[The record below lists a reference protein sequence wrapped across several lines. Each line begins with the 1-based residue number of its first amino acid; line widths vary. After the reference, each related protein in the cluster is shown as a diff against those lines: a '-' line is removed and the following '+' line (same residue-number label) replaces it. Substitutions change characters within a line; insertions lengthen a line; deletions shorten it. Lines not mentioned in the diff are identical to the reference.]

1 LSALYLFALLSGVTA
16 AGFIYLVRFDAFS
29 EEELVTLTPLW
40 FFPVV
45 FGLYGLVSQRLLR
58 RIADGHGSDGGLS
71 RGAVRVAGPVAG
83 LMLLPFLAVKWRSS
97 LPVSLVAAVVWA
109 LLLWLF
115 FALVFPSL

>member
-1 LSALYLFALLSGVTA
+1 MTA
-16 AGFIYLVRFDAFS
+16 AGLIYLVSFDEFS
-29 EEELVTLTPLW
+29 EEELVTVTPLW

-58 RIADGHGSDGGLS
+58 RVADGHGTDGRLT
-71 RGAVRVAGPVAG
+71 RATVRLAGPVAG

-97 LPVSLVAAVVWA
+97 LLVSLVAAAVWA